1 KPRLGALRRK
11 ELRLNCRLR
20 KIDCSQRTGPA
31 GCRRTARKDACAPD
45 CASASAYS
53 KMFFI
58 TAQSLDRREAIRR
71 INLIAGKDLRAMA
84 DEYKI
89 GVWRNSRENK
99 GWAGQVIERY
109 LGLPQNSRQAPDFG
123 DWELKVVP
131 LRKDASGN
139 LRVKESMAITMLE
152 PAEVVANNFEDSHL
166 YDKLRSMVVVS
177 RVWESKEEL
186 HSILHAA
193 AEFDLDNSE
202 IRKQVVSDYESIRA
216 QIWERGIDSVTGDL
230 GKLVQ
235 ARTKGPGHGSTS
247 RAFYARPIFVAHILN
262 LQKLAWMPRV
272 FFDDESE
279 PRRVGVATG

>member
-1 KPRLGALRRK
+1 
-11 ELRLNCRLR
+11 
-20 KIDCSQRTGPA
+20 
-31 GCRRTARKDACAPD
+31 
-45 CASASAYS
+45 
-53 KMFFI
+53 MFFI
-58 TAQSLDRREAIRR
+58 TAQSLNRKEAIRR
-71 INLIAGKDLRAMA
+71 INLLVGKDLRTMA
-84 DEYKI
+84 DDYKI
-89 GVWRNSRENK
+89 PVWKGTRENK
-99 GWAGQVIERY
+99 GWAGQVIEHY

-131 LRKDASGN
+131 LRTGANGN

-152 PAEVVANNFEDSHL
+152 PAEVVANKFEDSHL

-177 RVWESKEEL
+177 RIWESKEEI

-193 AEFDLDNSE
+193 AEFDLDSPE
-202 IRKQVVSDYESIRA
+202 IRKQVVIDYEEIRA
-216 QIWERGIDSVTGDL
+216 QIRERGIDSVTGDL

-272 FFDDESE
+272 IADI
-279 PRRVGVATG
+279 A